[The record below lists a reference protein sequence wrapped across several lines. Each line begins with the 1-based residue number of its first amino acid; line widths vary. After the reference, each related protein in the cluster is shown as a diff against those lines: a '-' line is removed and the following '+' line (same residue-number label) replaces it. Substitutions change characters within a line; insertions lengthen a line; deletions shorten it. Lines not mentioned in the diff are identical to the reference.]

1 MYPMYDPEGQMAVY
15 RWMEKR
21 MQDEHNSGFSF
32 VGTLIAAFFAAAL
45 IPLVIWLFVFS
56 LGLTPGA

>member
-1 MYPMYDPEGQMAVY
+1 MYPMYDPEGQMAAY

-21 MQDEHNSGFSF
+21 MHDEKHSSYGF

-45 IPLVIWLFVFS
+45 TPLVIWLFV
-56 LGLTPGA
+56 LGLGLKPVA